1 MKLQNLFTGFVASAA
16 LAVGALTLGASAAV
30 AAAAAAPS
38 AVENYPYQY
47 DVFGTGLTFQPIDLA
62 VSAPIGV
69 NVNWLNHYLFVVDAA
84 TNELHR
90 YTLDS
95 TGDLVSQV
103 PAVWFSDPNGTTRVT
118 AVALDDNTTSPT
130 FGYVYLATQDMNTSQ
145 WTLRTFDSTGTPG
158 IWSQDPIGWK
168 DIVALAVDKHG
179 DVYVADAG
187 LGTTFRYGV
196 SQFANWISV
205 QFISAN
211 AAFLPYNPI
220 PADVTVTESDLV
232 LVVDQ
237 SGTLMASNR
246 NGTDF
251 FNRSLGAPLIG
262 SLSIDAH
269 DQSERLWALD
279 PPGPAVSQFA
289 DRFFFPSCYAGNGFG
304 NSVDG
309 QTDPSGPG
317 FLSAPVR
324 VEFARFF
331 DKLPTVTAP
340 RCSERVF
347 VADPKGSRVVSFL
360 VQQVAR
366 QPSPKPDAWWRFDEL
381 GATVLDSSGNNNTG
395 FFTPWIPAAR
405 EEGMVKNGLVF
416 DDFGDG
422 VRVPSSP
429 SLNVGT
435 GSFTLE
441 CWVRTCDTRA
451 VRDIV
456 DKRVF
461 SGPTALAGYHLYL
474 FNGYLSFQ
482 IAANNTWWNVGT
494 APSPAGFVADGLF
507 HHLAV
512 VVDRDA
518 SSPNF
523 NKLLFFVDGA
533 QVGLPIAI
541 SPAVLGN
548 LNNSRPLL
556 IGRHPTYGE
565 SGSLKGEID
574 EVTLFKQ
581 ALNGAQIQKIF
592 QDRGAGKP

>member
-1 MKLQNLFTGFVASAA
+1 MIVKHMLAGFVATAA
-16 LAVGALTLGASAAV
+16 LAAG
-30 AAAAAAPS
+30 AAA

-47 DVFGTGLTFQPIDLA
+47 DVLGNSLTFQPIDVA

-69 NVNWLNHYLFVVDAA
+69 NVNWLNHYLFVVDGA
-84 TNELHR
+84 TNELQR
-90 YTLDS
+90 FTLDS

-103 PAVWFSDPNGTTRVT
+103 PAVWFSDPSGSTRVT
-118 AVALDDNTTSPT
+118 AVALDDNTASPT
-130 FGYVYLATQDMNTSQ
+130 FGYVYLATQDLNTSL
-145 WTLRTFDSTGTPG
+145 WTLRTFDSFGTPG
-158 IWSQDPIGWK
+158 IWSQDLIGWQ

-187 LGTTFRYGV
+187 LGRTFRYAV
-196 SQFANWISV
+196 NQFSTWLSF
-205 QFISAN
+205 QFIAAN
-211 AAFLPYNPI
+211 ATFMPYNPI

-232 LVVDQ
+232 LVADQ

-251 FNRSLGAPLIG
+251 FNRSLGVPLIG

-269 DQSERLWALD
+269 DASERLWALD
-279 PPGPAVSQFA
+279 PPGPATSSFG

-304 NSVDG
+304 NTVDG

-317 FLSAPVR
+317 LLGAPVR

-331 DKLPTVTAP
+331 DKLPTVTNP

-366 QPSPKPDAWWRFDEL
+366 QPSPKPSAWWRFDEL
-381 GATVLDSSGNNNTG
+381 GATVLDSSGNSNTG
-395 FFTPWIPAAR
+395 TFAPWIPAAR

-416 DDFGDG
+416 NDFGDG
-422 VRVPSSP
+422 VKVPSSP
-429 SLNVGT
+429 SLNVGI

-451 VRDIV
+451 VRDLV
-456 DKRVF
+456 DKRLM
-461 SGPTALAGYHLYL
+461 SGPNALAGYALYL

-482 IAANNTWWNVGT
+482 IAANGTWWNIGT
-494 APSPAGFVADGLF
+494 APIAAGFVADGLF
-507 HHLAV
+507 HHIAV

-523 NKLLFFVDGA
+523 NKLLFHVDGA
-533 QVGLPIAI
+533 LVGLPVAI
-541 SPAVLGN
+541 PATVLGN
-548 LNNSRPLL
+548 LSNNRPLL
-556 IGRHPTYGE
+556 IGRHPVSGE
-565 SGSLKGEID
+565 AQALKGELD
-574 EVTLFKQ
+574 EITLFKQ
-581 ALNGAQIQKIF
+581 ALSTVQIQKIF
-592 QDRGAGKP
+592 ADRGAGKP

>member
-1 MKLQNLFTGFVASAA
+1 MTLKKPLATLVATAVLAA
-16 LAVGALTLGASAAV
+16 GAPAS
-30 AAAAAAPS
+30 
-38 AVENYPYQY
+38 VENYPHQY
-47 DVFGTGLTFQPIDLA
+47 DVLGASLNFQPIDVA

-69 NVNWLNHYLFVVDAA
+69 NINWANHYLFVVDGAA
-84 TNELHR
+84 NELQR
-90 YTLDS
+90 FTLDS

-103 PAVWFSDPNGTTRVT
+103 PAIWFSDPNGTSRVT
-118 AVALDDNTTSPT
+118 AVALDDNTVSPT
-130 FGYVYLATQDMNTSQ
+130 YGYVHLAVEDLNTSQ
-145 WTLRTFDSTGTPG
+145 WTLWTFDSFGNAG
-158 IWSQDPIGWK
+158 IWSQEIIGWQ

-187 LGTTFRYGV
+187 LGRTLRYSV
-196 SQFANWISV
+196 NQFLIWNNA
-205 QFISAN
+205 QFVSAN
-211 AAFLPYNPI
+211 ATFMPYNPI

-251 FNRSLGAPLIG
+251 FNRNHGVPLIG

-279 PPGPAVSQFA
+279 PPGPAASQFA
-289 DRFFFPSCYAGNGFG
+289 DRFFFPDCYGGNGFG
-304 NSVDG
+304 NTVDG

-317 FLSAPVR
+317 LLSIPVR

-331 DKLPTVTAP
+331 DKLPTVTNP

-347 VADPKGSRVVSFL
+347 VADPKASRVASYL

-381 GATVLDSSGNNNTG
+381 GNTVLDSSGNNNTG
-395 FFTPWIPAAR
+395 LFTPWLAPAR

-416 DDFGDG
+416 DDNGDG

-429 SLNVGT
+429 SINVGT

-441 CWVRTCDTRA
+441 CWVRTCDTRG

-461 SGPTALAGYHLYL
+461 SGGNALAGYHLYL

-494 APSPAGFVADGLF
+494 APLSAGFVADGLF
-507 HHLAV
+507 HHLAAV
-512 VVDRDA
+512 IDRNV
-518 SSPNF
+518 SSPNQ
-523 NKLLFFVDGA
+523 NKILFFVDGQ
-533 QVGLPIAI
+533 QVGPPVAI
-541 SPAVLGN
+541 PPAVLGN
-548 LNNSRPLL
+548 LNNNRPLL

-565 SGSLKGEID
+565 AGSLKGEID

-581 ALNGAQIQKIF
+581 ALNGTQIQKIF
-592 QDRGAGKP
+592 DDRGAGKP